1 MVQEGIVLSHKISG
15 KGIEVDK
22 AKIEAIERLPFPPDV
37 KGIRSFLCHV
47 GLYRRFIKNV
57 SKVARP
63 LTNLLQKNAC
73 VNFDEICFTTFNILE
88 QDLLNAPFIKPLIGE
103 TLFIYFVMLVMKPL
117 GLFFFTVIV
126 MNLISLIMQV
136 ILSMN
141 LKETTHGRERTLC
154 SSLLL

>member
-1 MVQEGIVLSHKISG
+1 
-15 KGIEVDK
+15 
-22 AKIEAIERLPFPPDV
+22 
-37 KGIRSFLCHV
+37 
-47 GLYRRFIKNV
+47 
-57 SKVARP
+57 
-63 LTNLLQKNAC
+63 LQKNAC

-117 GLFFFTVIV
+117 GLFFFNVIV

-141 LKETTHGRERTLC
+141 LKETTMAEKELFAVLFSCDKFRSYIIDSKVRVHGDRD
-154 SSLLL
+154 SLKDFF